1 VIGSLN
7 ADVVVRAPRL
17 PRAGETLLG
26 GPVAV
31 YPGGKGANQA
41 VAAARC
47 GAIVS
52 FVGSVGDD
60 DYGRML
66 RGALEGEGVE
76 VSALLVRR
84 GVASGVGVVTV
95 SEGGENAIV
104 VAPGANMVLAPAD
117 VEAARGAIAAADVLV
132 MQLEVPLEVVA
143 RGAEIAREVGTTVAL
158 NAAPGRK
165 LPAELLANVDVLVV
179 NETEAGLV
187 CGAGGDGEGEKGE
200 SELEV
205 LSKAL
210 GRMGAVNSI
219 MTAGARGAWYARGTD
234 IGGRVN
240 AFEVEPIDTV
250 GAGDAFV
257 GVLATRWA
265 EHQVGGGVDALG
277 LLDAVTWA
285 SAAGAIVVTRAGAM
299 PSMPRRAEIVAL
311 LKR

>member
-1 VIGSLN
+1 MIGSSN
-7 ADVVVRAPRL
+7 VDVVVRAPRL

-26 GPVAV
+26 GPLAV
-31 YPGGKGANQA
+31 LPGGKGANQA

-52 FVGSVGDD
+52 FVGCVGDD
-60 DYGRML
+60 VYGRVL
-66 RGALEGEGVE
+66 RAALEAQGVD
-76 VSALLVRR
+76 VSGLLVRA
-84 GVASGVGVVTV
+84 GVASGVGIVTV
-95 SEGGENAIV
+95 AEGGENAIV
-104 VAPGANMVLAPAD
+104 VAPGANMALTPVD
-117 VEAARGAIAAADVLV
+117 VAAARGAIASADVLA
-132 MQLEVPLEVVA
+132 MQLEVPLEAVV
-143 RGAEIAREVGTTVAL
+143 RGAEIAREVGTTVVL
-158 NAAPGRK
+158 NAAPGRR

-187 CGAGGDGEGEKGE
+187 CGAGEDGDGGKRGF
-200 SELEV
+200 ELEA

-210 GRMGAVNSI
+210 GRVGAANSI
-219 MTAGARGAWYARGTD
+219 MTAGARGAWYARGSE
-234 IGGRVN
+234 IGGHVH
-240 AFEVEPIDTV
+240 AFEAEPVDTV

-285 SAAGAIVVTRAGAM
+285 SAAGALAVTRAGAM
-299 PSMPRRAEIVAL
+299 PAMPRRAEIVAL